1 MDTRHETIKKIKSLL
16 RFHRNGL
23 TITDIAEKLR
33 LNRNS
38 TAKYLEIL
46 LISGEVNLNNFG
58 PAKVYTYSQKM
69 PVSAML
75 KFSADFILL
84 IDNEMHV
91 LDANEN
97 ALIIL
102 ATTREN
108 LIGVLIENVK
118 SPLIARLDLAHAF
131 DEISSKGEVQR
142 EFSIPLQGEDHHY
155 RIRLIPTVFDTMDEG
170 ITIIGEDITKQIQFE
185 ESLMISETR
194 YRAIVQDLTYVI
206 CRWRPDGE
214 ITFINEL
221 FSRFIGIPCNQ
232 PAGKSIFTY
241 IVPEDL
247 PIIREKI
254 TQLLHGQATISLEI
268 RLIDHEGT
276 KRWYQW
282 NIRGIYDHNGA
293 LVECQSVGRDINT
306 EREQAQKIRESE
318 ERFHM
323 ITDNSPFPISI
334 IDRSGNTLY
343 VNNAFTGL
351 FGYTREDIPTEKE
364 WFEKA
369 FPDCSESECQDIM
382 VALKQDLAGSVLHNA
397 EPSVY
402 PVTCK
407 DGFLRQINFFRAT
420 LQTGEQFVVYEDL
433 TPKKEAERLHTMLAS
448 IVNSSNDAPSLYR
461 SLNNTFPLKNKP

>member
-1 MDTRHETIKKIKSLL
+1 MLCDIRH
-16 RFHRNGL
+16 F
-23 TITDIAEKLR
+23 A
-33 LNRNS
+33 
-38 TAKYLEIL
+38 
-46 LISGEVNLNNFG
+46 
-58 PAKVYTYSQKM
+58 
-69 PVSAML
+69 
-75 KFSADFILL
+75 
-84 IDNEMHV
+84 
-91 LDANEN
+91 
-97 ALIIL
+97 
-102 ATTREN
+102 REN
-108 LIGVLIENVK
+108 LIGIPLENIK
-118 SPLIARLDLAHAF
+118 SPLVARLDIAHTF
-131 DEISSKGEVQR
+131 EEISSKGEVQR

-221 FSRFIGIPCNQ
+221 FSRYTGIPCNKVE
-232 PAGKSIFTY
+232 GKSIFEY

-247 PIIREKI
+247 PVIKEKI
-254 TQLLHGQATISLEI
+254 NQLIRGQPTVSLEI
-268 RLIDHEGT
+268 RLIDHDRT
-276 KRWYQW
+276 FRWYQW

-334 IDRSGNTLY
+334 IDKSGNILY
-343 VNNAFTGL
+343 VNNAFTQL
-351 FGYTREDIPTEKE
+351 FGYTREDIRTEKD

-369 FPDCSESECQDIM
+369 FPDSSEAECRDIM
-382 VALKQDLAGSVLHNA
+382 LALKQDTAGSISHNA
-397 EPSVY
+397 GSSVF

-407 DGFLRQINFFRAT
+407 DGFIRQINFFRAT
-420 LQTGEQFVVYEDL
+420 LQSGEQFVVYEDL

-448 IVNSSNDAPSLYR
+448 IVNSSDDAPSLYR
-461 SLNNTFPLKNKP
+461 SLNNSFPLKDKP

>member
-84 IDNEMHV
+84 IDNEMHI

-97 ALIIL
+97 ALSIL
-102 ATTREN
+102 GTTREN
-108 LIGVLIENVK
+108 LIGKLIGDTK
-118 SPLIARLDLAHAF
+118 SPLIARLDIAPVF
-131 DEISSKGEVQR
+131 EEISSKGEVQR
-142 EFSIPLQGEDHHY
+142 EFSISLQGEDHHF

-170 ITIIGEDITKQIQFE
+170 MTIIGEDITKQIQFE

-194 YRAIVQDLTYVI
+194 YRAIVQDLSYVI
-206 CRWRPDGE
+206 CRWRPEGE
-214 ITFINEL
+214 LTFINEL
-221 FSRFIGIPCNQ
+221 FSHFIGIPCNKV
-232 PAGKSIFTY
+232 AGKSFFTC
-241 IVPEDL
+241 ILPEDL
-247 PIIREKI
+247 PLLKEKI
-254 TQLLHGQATISLEI
+254 TRLLQGQTTVSLEL

-276 KRWYQW
+276 SRWYQW

-323 ITDNSPFPISI
+323 ITDHSPFPLSI

-343 VNNAFTGL
+343 VNNTFTQL
-351 FGYTREDIPTEKE
+351 FGYTREEIPTEQD

-369 FPDCSESECQDIM
+369 FPDSSEADRCDSLL
-382 VALKQDLAGSVLHNA
+382 ALKQDPAGSAPHVGG
-397 EPSVY
+397 PSVF

-407 DGFLRQINFFRAT
+407 DGFVRQINFFRAT
-420 LQTGEQFVVYEDL
+420 LQSGEQFVVYEDL

-448 IVNSSNDAPSLYR
+448 IVNSSDDAPSLYR
-461 SLNNTFPLKNKP
+461 NLNKSFPLRDKP

>member
-102 ATTREN
+102 ETTREN
-108 LIGVLIENVK
+108 LIGIPLENIK
-118 SPLIARLDLAHAF
+118 SPLVARLDIAHAF
-131 DEISSKGEVQR
+131 EEISSKGEVQR

-232 PAGKSIFTY
+232 AAGKSIFTC

-254 TQLLHGQATISLEI
+254 TQLLHGLTTVSLEI

-276 KRWYQW
+276 RRWYQW
-282 NIRGIYDHNGA
+282 NLRGIYDHNGA

-306 EREQAQKIRESE
+306 EREQAQKICESE

-343 VNNAFTGL
+343 VNNAFTRL
-351 FGYTREDIPTEKE
+351 FGYTREDIPTEND

-369 FPDCSESECQDIM
+369 FPDSSEAELQDILL
-382 VALKQDLAGSVLHNA
+382 ALKQDPAGSVSYNA
-397 EPSVY
+397 EPSVF

-407 DGFLRQINFFRAT
+407 DGFIRQINFFRAA

-448 IVNSSNDAPSLYR
+448 IVNSSDDAPSLYR
-461 SLNNTFPLKNKP
+461 SLNNSTPLKNKP

>member
-1 MDTRHETIKKIKSLL
+1 
-16 RFHRNGL
+16 
-23 TITDIAEKLR
+23 
-33 LNRNS
+33 
-38 TAKYLEIL
+38 
-46 LISGEVNLNNFG
+46 
-58 PAKVYTYSQKM
+58 
-69 PVSAML
+69 
-75 KFSADFILL
+75 
-84 IDNEMHV
+84 
-91 LDANEN
+91 
-97 ALIIL
+97 
-102 ATTREN
+102 
-108 LIGVLIENVK
+108 
-118 SPLIARLDLAHAF
+118 
-131 DEISSKGEVQR
+131 
-142 EFSIPLQGEDHHY
+142 
-155 RIRLIPTVFDTMDEG
+155 MDEG

-221 FSRFIGIPCNQ
+221 FSRFIGISCNQ
-232 PAGKSIFTY
+232 TAGKSIFTY

-254 TQLLHGQATISLEI
+254 TQLLHGQTTVSLEI
-268 RLIDHEGT
+268 RLIDKEGT

-323 ITDNSPFPISI
+323 ISDNSPFPISI
-334 IDRSGNTLY
+334 IDRSGNNLY
-343 VNNAFTGL
+343 VNNAFTRL
-351 FGYTREDIPTEKE
+351 FGYTREDIPTEKD

-369 FPDCSESECQDIM
+369 FPDSSEAECQDFM
-382 VALKQDLAGSVLHNA
+382 LALKQDQGNSVSDNA
-397 EPSVY
+397 ESSIF
-402 PVTCK
+402 PVMCK
-407 DGFLRQINFFRAT
+407 DGFIRQINFFRAT

-448 IVNSSNDAPSLYR
+448 IVNSSDDAPSLYR
-461 SLNNTFPLKNKP
+461 SLNNSIPLKRNHKKTLKQGG

>member
-46 LISGEVNLNNFG
+46 LISGDVNMNTFG

-75 KFSADFILL
+75 KFSADIILL

-97 ALIIL
+97 ALTIL
-102 ATTREN
+102 ETTREN
-108 LIGVLIENVK
+108 LIGNPIESVK
-118 SPLIARLDLAHAF
+118 SPLIARLDIAHVSE
-131 DEISSKGEVQR
+131 EILSKGEVQR

-155 RIRLIPTVFDTMDEG
+155 RVRLIPTVFDTMDEG
-170 ITIIGEDITKQIQFE
+170 ITIFGEDITKQIKFE
-185 ESLMISETR
+185 TSLMISETR

-206 CRWRPDGE
+206 CRWHPDGE

-221 FSRFIGIPCNQ
+221 FSHFIGISCNKVE
-232 PAGKSIFTY
+232 GKSIFTY

-247 PIIREKI
+247 PLIKEKI
-254 TQLLHGQATISLEI
+254 TQLIQGQPTVSVEI

-276 KRWYQW
+276 IRWYHW

-323 ITDNSPFPISI
+323 ITDHSPFPISI
-334 IDRSGNTLY
+334 IDRSGNYLY
-343 VNNAFTGL
+343 VNNIFSQL
-351 FGYTREDIPTEKE
+351 FGYTREDIPAEKD

-369 FPDCSESECQDIM
+369 FPDISDAERQDIIF
-382 VALKQDLAGSVLHNA
+382 AWRQDPAGAAPPDAGPGIFSI
-397 EPSVY
+397 
-402 PVTCK
+402 TCK
-407 DGFLRQINFFRAT
+407 DGTVRQINIFRAT
-420 LQTGEQFVVYEDL
+420 LQSGEQFVVYEDL

-448 IVNSSNDAPSLYR
+448 IVNSSDDAPSLYR
-461 SLNNTFPLKNKP
+461 SLNNSFPLKDKP

>member
-1 MDTRHETIKKIKSLL
+1 MDTRQETIKKIKSLL

-46 LISGEVNLNNFG
+46 LISGEVNLNNIG

-84 IDNEMHV
+84 IDNEMHI

-97 ALIIL
+97 ALSIL
-102 ATTREN
+102 GTTREN
-108 LIGVLIENVK
+108 LIGKPIDTIT
-118 SPLIARLDLAHAF
+118 SPLIARLDIAHVF
-131 DEISSKGEVQR
+131 EEISSKGEVQR
-142 EFSIPLQGEDHHY
+142 EFSVPLQDEDHHF

-206 CRWRPDGE
+206 CRWRPEGE
-214 ITFINEL
+214 ITFINDL
-221 FSRFIGIPCNQ
+221 FSRFIGIPCNNI
-232 PAGKSIFTY
+232 AGTSLFTY

-247 PIIREKI
+247 PLLKEKI
-254 TQLLHGQATISLEI
+254 TRLLRGQPTVSLEI
-268 RLIDHEGT
+268 RLTDNRGT
-276 KRWYQW
+276 IRWYQW

-323 ITDNSPFPISI
+323 ITDHSPFPISI
-334 IDRSGNTLY
+334 VDRSGNFLY
-343 VNNAFTGL
+343 VNNAFSRL
-351 FGYTREDIPTEKE
+351 FGYTREDIPTEKD

-369 FPDCSESECQDIM
+369 FPDMSARECHECM
-382 VALKQDLAGSVLHNA
+382 HTLKQDPSGSAPHVAVPAIL
-397 EPSVY
+397 

-407 DGFLRQINFFRAT
+407 DGFVRQVNFYRTT
-420 LQTGEQFVVYEDL
+420 LQNGEQFIVCEDL

-448 IVNSSNDAPSLYR
+448 IVNTSDDAPSLYR
-461 SLNNTFPLKNKP
+461 SLNKSVPLRDKP

>member
-46 LISGEVNLNNFG
+46 LISGDVNLNNFG

-75 KFSADFILL
+75 KFSADFILM

-97 ALIIL
+97 ALSIL
-102 ATTREN
+102 GTTREN
-108 LIGVLIENVK
+108 LIGNLIENVK
-118 SPLIARLDLAHAF
+118 SPLIARLDITHVF
-131 DEISSKGEVQR
+131 EEISSKGEVQR
-142 EFSIPLQGEDHHY
+142 EFSLPLQGEDHHY

-221 FSRFIGIPCNQ
+221 FGRYTGIPCNKVE
-232 PAGKSIFTY
+232 GKSIFAN

-247 PIIREKI
+247 PVIKEKI
-254 TQLLHGQATISLEI
+254 TQLIRGQPTVSLEI
-268 RLIDHEGT
+268 RLIGHDRT
-276 KRWYQW
+276 FRWYQW

-318 ERFHM
+318 ERFHL
-323 ITDNSPFPISI
+323 ITDHSPFPISI
-334 IDRSGNTLY
+334 IDKSGNNLY
-343 VNNAFTGL
+343 VNCAFTQL
-351 FGYTREDIPTEKE
+351 FGYTREEIPTEKE

-369 FPDCSESECQDIM
+369 FPDSSDDEYRDIM
-382 VALKQDLAGSVLHNA
+382 LALKQDTADSVSHNA
-397 EPSVY
+397 VPSVF

-407 DGFLRQINFFRAT
+407 DGFIRQINFFRAT
-420 LQTGEQFVVYEDL
+420 LQSGEQFVVYEDL

-448 IVNSSNDAPSLYR
+448 IVNASDDAPALYR
-461 SLNNTFPLKNKP
+461 SLNSSFHPRDKP

>member
-46 LISGEVNLNNFG
+46 LISGDVNLNNFG

-84 IDNEMHV
+84 IDNEMHI

-97 ALIIL
+97 ALSIL
-102 ATTREN
+102 GTTREN
-108 LIGVLIENVK
+108 LIGNLIENVK
-118 SPLIARLDLAHAF
+118 SPLIARLDIAHVF
-131 DEISSKGEVQR
+131 EEISSKGEVQR
-142 EFSIPLQGEDHHY
+142 EFSISLQGEDHHY
-155 RIRLIPTVFDTMDEG
+155 RTRLIPTVFDTMDEG

-206 CRWRPDGE
+206 CRWRPEGE
-214 ITFINEL
+214 FTFINDL
-221 FSRFIGIPCNQ
+221 FSRFTGIPCNKVV
-232 PAGKSIFTY
+232 GKSIFTY
-241 IVPEDL
+241 IIPEDL
-247 PIIREKI
+247 PLIKEKI
-254 TQLLHGQATISLEI
+254 TQLLHGQATVSLEI

-276 KRWYQW
+276 SRWYQW

-323 ITDNSPFPISI
+323 ITDHSPFPISI
-334 IDRSGNTLY
+334 IDRSGNYLY
-343 VNNAFTGL
+343 VNTTFTQL
-351 FGYTREDIPTEKE
+351 FGYTRDDIPTEKD

-369 FPDCSESECQDIM
+369 FPNSSETERHDILL
-382 VALKQDLAGSVLHNA
+382 ALKQDPGGSVPHDSG
-397 EPSVY
+397 PFVY

-407 DGFLRQINFFRAT
+407 NGSVRQINFFRAT
-420 LQTGEQFVVYEDL
+420 LQSGEQFLVYEDL
-433 TPKKEAERLHTMLAS
+433 TPKKVAERLHTMLAS
-448 IVNSSNDAPSLYR
+448 IVNSSDDAPSLYR
-461 SLNNTFPLKNKP
+461 SLNKSVPLRDKP